1 MGAVFRHRESAATAY
16 AIASHRCLRL
26 LQWTMALGLLV
37 FIALAAS
44 QVVFAASSNN
54 LDKAR
59 SDHSAQLE
67 SPAPNHA
74 APQLSPLEAAD
85 QARDKYGG
93 HVLNVVLEH
102 DSSGPY
108 YRVKLLDKGRVRVTH
123 VSARQ

>member
-1 MGAVFRHRESAATAY
+1 MGAISRHRQAAATRYVAG
-16 AIASHRCLRL
+16 SHRCLVTM
-26 LQWTMALGLLV
+26 QWIVALGLLL
-37 FIALAAS
+37 FAALAAS
-44 QVVFAASSNN
+44 QVVFAAASHSSGHGQ
-54 LDKAR
+54 
-59 SDHSAQLE
+59 SSHGTQQE
-67 SPAPNHA
+67 SLAPSHA

-85 QARDKYGG
+85 RARDKYGG